1 MTLPFEI
8 AEILASQTQSRVASA
23 FSSVLGQTLEPPQWA
38 LACLP
43 AKKGG
48 LGLLDPRTV
57 LSAAHVAAFLK
68 SSVGAHSF
76 HLPQCKVQFSFFN
89 ALIQLELSS
98 PGPASALRVLVQP
111 GCVVAADIAQRE
123 LYDVWS
129 DQHQWTE
136 GIHEFQSVLLD
147 ETLPRRARLMRE
159 LSSAPHAGSWLLC
172 PSSRYPATKWASSEW
187 QVLLLWRLGAPLGL
201 PIACSACG
209 LCQDSYGDHAL
220 SCSALGLYKR
230 HNTVRDAVA
239 GLASAAG
246 IQCRTEVT
254 LPGTDLVPADIL
266 LPSFSECPLA
276 ADFSVVHPLHPS
288 ASAQA
293 AVTAGKAAEARAS
306 DKVAM
311 YGAKCKERSWDFW
324 AVVAETTG
332 AWSQSGQ
339 RFFKRLARAR
349 ALRSGE
355 PLVEAL
361 AAVWIEVSRALARG
375 VARQLVRA
383 RQTVR

>member
-1 MTLPFEI
+1 M
-8 AEILASQTQSRVASA
+8 
-23 FSSVLGQTLEPPQWA
+23 
-38 LACLP
+38 
-43 AKKGG
+43 
-48 LGLLDPRTV
+48 
-57 LSAAHVAAFLK
+57 AAFLK

-76 HLPQCKVQFSFFN
+76 DLPQCKVQFSFFS
-89 ALIQLELSS
+89 ALTQLELSS
-98 PGPASALRVLVQP
+98 PGPARALRILVQP
-111 GCVVAADIAQRE
+111 GSVVAADISQRE

-147 ETLPRRARLMRE
+147 ETLPRRARQMRE

-172 PSSRYPATKWASSEW
+172 PSARSPAAKWASSEW
-187 QVLLLWRLGAPLGL
+187 QALLLWRLGAPLGL
-201 PIACSACG
+201 PVACPACG
-209 LCQDSYGDHAL
+209 VCQDSFGDHAL
-220 SCSALGLYKR
+220 SCTALGLYKR
-230 HNTVRDAVA
+230 HNAVRDAVA
-239 GLASAAG
+239 GLAGAAG

-254 LPGTDLVPADIL
+254 LPGTELVPADIL
-266 LPSFSECPLA
+266 LPSFSDSPLA

-293 AVTAGKAAEARAS
+293 VVTAGKAAEARAA
-306 DKVAM
+306 DKVSV

-339 RFFKRLARAR
+339 RFFRRLARAR

-361 AAVWIEVSRALARG
+361 TSVWLEASRAVARG
-375 VARQLVRA
+375 VGRQLVRA